1 MTDKEWLTVSEVSG
15 KLNIP
20 VETIRRYIRSH
31 SVHLKV
37 KKQGK
42 KYLLHNDSMT
52 VIKQIRSLYDR
63 SMNVDEVEENLSASG
78 FPMTITVKN
87 NDDEAMTVRVADEL
101 QEIKLALD
109 EQKDFN
115 NKLLDKLN
123 KQNEYINQ
131 SLETRDQR
139 LMEAIRENQQAR
151 IETVATQQKTDKQG
165 FFARLFGK

>member
-1 MTDKEWLTVSEVSG
+1 MTESEWITVSEASE

-52 VIKQIRSLYDR
+52 VIKQIRAFYDR
-63 SMNVDEVEENLSASG
+63 SMTVDEVEENLSASG

-87 NDDEAMTVRVADEL
+87 ENDEAMTIRVADEL
-101 QEIKLALD
+101 QEIKKALD

-115 NKLLDKLN
+115 NKLLEKLN
-123 KQNEYINQ
+123 EQNEYIKE
-131 SLETRDQR
+131 SLEQRDQR
-139 LMEAIRENQQAR
+139 LLSSIRDIQKTKL
-151 IETVATQQKTDKQG
+151 ETAATQQKQDNKG